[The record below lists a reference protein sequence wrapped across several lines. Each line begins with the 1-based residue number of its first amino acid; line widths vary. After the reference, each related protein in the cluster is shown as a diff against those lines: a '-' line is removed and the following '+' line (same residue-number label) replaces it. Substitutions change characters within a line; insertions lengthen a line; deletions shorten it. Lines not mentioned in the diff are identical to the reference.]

1 MDKLDIHGIERKLEL
16 ALRNI
21 KESNRISVRNKEL
34 ILKFLD
40 YCKAE
45 GLSNMRVE
53 HYARILK
60 KIGEVFPKAF
70 DEATKEDIIELVR
83 KIEARKLSEWTR
95 HDYRT
100 TLKKFFKWLRGSD
113 SYPEEVKWLKVKTPK
128 SNNIIPTEIL
138 SEQDIKKLIRV
149 ADNPRDKAFVSVLFE
164 SGCRIGELLNLRLKN
179 VQFEDSYVRLI
190 VEGKTGRRMVP
201 LIFSSPMLVEWINNH
216 PLRHNPESPL
226 WPKKTKINEPMN
238 YALARKLLQTL
249 ARKAKIKK
257 RVNPHSFRHARATIL
272 SKRLSEAILNEIF
285 GWVQGSRMPAVYIHL
300 SGRDTIQ
307 PLLELYGLKKAEEKE
322 TILKPKKC
330 WKCGSLNE
338 PTAEICISCQA
349 ILDIRKALEM
359 EKGRRREIKE
369 LKTQLQ
375 QLTKKLASLEN
386 LVNTLISRPSLQI
399 EKEAPSASERLVNIL
414 PTKYQVGA

>member
-1 MDKLDIHGIERKLEL
+1 LDKLDIHGIERKLEL

-21 KESNRISVRNKEL
+21 IESNRISAKNKEL

-60 KIGEVFPKAF
+60 KIGEVFPKSF

-83 KIEARKLSEWTR
+83 KIEARKLSDWTQ

-100 TLKKFFKWLRGSD
+100 TLKKFYRWLRGSD

-128 SNNIIPTEIL
+128 SNNVIPTEIL
-138 SEQDIKKLIRV
+138 SEQDVKKLIRV

-179 VQFEDSYVRLI
+179 VQFEDSYAKII
-190 VEGKTGRRMVP
+190 VDGKTGRRMVP
-201 LIFSSPMLVEWINNH
+201 LIFSSPILAEWINNH

-226 WPKKTKINEPMN
+226 WPKKSKIDEPMN
-238 YALARKLLQTL
+238 YALARKLLQKL
-249 ARKAKIKK
+249 AKKAKIRKK
-257 RVNPHSFRHARATIL
+257 VNPHSFRHARATLL
-272 SKRLSEAILNEIF
+272 SKKLPEAVLNEIF

-307 PLLELYGLKKAEEKE
+307 PLLEVYGIKKAEEKE

-330 WKCGSLNE
+330 WKCGAYNE
-338 PTAEICISCQA
+338 PTAEICVSCQA
-349 ILDIRKALEM
+349 VLAVRKALEL
-359 EKGRRREIKE
+359 EKERRKEIEE
-369 LKTQLQ
+369 LKMEL
-375 QLTKKLASLEN
+375 KSL
-386 LVNTLISRPSLQI
+386 
-399 EKEAPSASERLVNIL
+399 SARLKILEERLPEFTAWLNFAENFSSKHSEWVVE
-414 PTKYQVGA
+414 T

>member
-1 MDKLDIHGIERKLEL
+1 MGKLDIHGIERKLEL

-21 KESNRISVRNKEL
+21 IESNRISAKNKEL

-45 GLSNMRVE
+45 GLSDMRVE

-60 KIGEVFPKAF
+60 KIGEVFPKSF

-83 KIEARKLSEWTR
+83 KIEARKLSDWTQ

-100 TLKKFFKWLRGSD
+100 TLKKFYRWLRGSD

-128 SNNIIPTEIL
+128 SNNVIPTEIL
-138 SEQDIKKLIRV
+138 SEQDVKKLIRV

-179 VQFEDSYVRLI
+179 VQFEDSYAKII
-190 VEGKTGRRMVP
+190 VDGKTGRRMVP
-201 LIFSSPMLVEWINNH
+201 LIFSSPILAEWINNH

-226 WPKKTKINEPMN
+226 WPKKSKIDEPMN
-238 YALARKLLQTL
+238 YALARKLLQKL
-249 ARKAKIKK
+249 AKKAKIRKK
-257 RVNPHSFRHARATIL
+257 VNPHSFRHARATLL
-272 SKRLSEAILNEIF
+272 SKKLPEAVLNEIF

-307 PLLELYGLKKAEEKE
+307 PLLEVYGIKKAEEKE

-330 WKCGSLNE
+330 WKCGAYNE
-338 PTAEICISCQA
+338 PTAEICVSCQA
-349 ILDIRKALEM
+349 VLDVRKALEL
-359 EKGRRREIKE
+359 EKERRKEIEE
-369 LKTQLQ
+369 LKMEL
-375 QLTKKLASLEN
+375 KSL
-386 LVNTLISRPSLQI
+386 
-399 EKEAPSASERLVNIL
+399 SARLKILEERLPEFTAWLNFAENFSSKHSEWVVE
-414 PTKYQVGA
+414 T

>member
-1 MDKLDIHGIERKLEL
+1 
-16 ALRNI
+16 
-21 KESNRISVRNKEL
+21 
-34 ILKFLD
+34 
-40 YCKAE
+40 
-45 GLSNMRVE
+45 
-53 HYARILK
+53 
-60 KIGEVFPKAF
+60 
-70 DEATKEDIIELVR
+70 
-83 KIEARKLSEWTR
+83 
-95 HDYRT
+95 
-100 TLKKFFKWLRGSD
+100 
-113 SYPEEVKWLKVKTPK
+113 
-128 SNNIIPTEIL
+128 
-138 SEQDIKKLIRV
+138 
-149 ADNPRDKAFVSVLFE
+149 
-164 SGCRIGELLNLRLKN
+164 
-179 VQFEDSYVRLI
+179 
-190 VEGKTGRRMVP
+190 
-201 LIFSSPMLVEWINNH
+201 
-216 PLRHNPESPL
+216 
-226 WPKKTKINEPMN
+226 
-238 YALARKLLQTL
+238 
-249 ARKAKIKK
+249 
-257 RVNPHSFRHARATIL
+257 
-272 SKRLSEAILNEIF
+272 
-285 GWVQGSRMPAVYIHL
+285 MPAVYIHL

>member
-21 KESNRISVRNKEL
+21 IESNRISAKNKEL

-60 KIGEVFPKAF
+60 KIGEVFPKSF

-83 KIEARKLSEWTR
+83 KIEARKLSDWTQ

-100 TLKKFFKWLRGSD
+100 TLKKFYRWLRGSD

-128 SNNIIPTEIL
+128 SNNVIPTEIL
-138 SEQDIKKLIRV
+138 SEQDVKKLIRV

-179 VQFEDSYVRLI
+179 VQFEDSYAKII
-190 VEGKTGRRMVP
+190 VDGKTGRRMVP
-201 LIFSSPMLVEWINNH
+201 LIFSSPILAEWINNH

-226 WPKKTKINEPMN
+226 WPKKSKIDEPMN
-238 YALARKLLQTL
+238 YALARKLLQKL
-249 ARKAKIKK
+249 AKKAKIRKK
-257 RVNPHSFRHARATIL
+257 VNPHSFRHARATLL
-272 SKRLSEAILNEIF
+272 SKKLPEAVLNEIF

-307 PLLELYGLKKAEEKE
+307 PLLEVYGIKKAEEKE

-330 WKCGSLNE
+330 WKCGAYNE
-338 PTAEICISCQA
+338 PTAEICVSCQA
-349 ILDIRKALEM
+349 VLAVRKALEL
-359 EKGRRREIKE
+359 EKERRKEIEE
-369 LKTQLQ
+369 LKMEL
-375 QLTKKLASLEN
+375 KSL
-386 LVNTLISRPSLQI
+386 
-399 EKEAPSASERLVNIL
+399 SARLKILEERLPEFTAWLNFAENFSSKHSEWVVE
-414 PTKYQVGA
+414 T

>member
-1 MDKLDIHGIERKLEL
+1 M

-164 SGCRIGELLNLRLKN
+164 SGCRIGAS
-179 VQFEDSYVRLI
+179 QF
-190 VEGKTGRRMVP
+190 KT
-201 LIFSSPMLVEWINNH
+201 
-216 PLRHNPESPL
+216 
-226 WPKKTKINEPMN
+226 
-238 YALARKLLQTL
+238 
-249 ARKAKIKK
+249 
-257 RVNPHSFRHARATIL
+257 
-272 SKRLSEAILNEIF
+272 
-285 GWVQGSRMPAVYIHL
+285 
-300 SGRDTIQ
+300 
-307 PLLELYGLKKAEEKE
+307 EK
-322 TILKPKKC
+322 C
-330 WKCGSLNE
+330 S
-338 PTAEICISCQA
+338 
-349 ILDIRKALEM
+349 
-359 EKGRRREIKE
+359 
-369 LKTQLQ
+369 
-375 QLTKKLASLEN
+375 
-386 LVNTLISRPSLQI
+386 V
-399 EKEAPSASERLVNIL
+399 
-414 PTKYQVGA
+414 

>member
-1 MDKLDIHGIERKLEL
+1 MGKLDIHGIERKLEL

-21 KESNRISVRNKEL
+21 IESNRISAKNKEL

-45 GLSNMRVE
+45 GLSDMRVE

-60 KIGEVFPKAF
+60 KIGEVFPKSF

-83 KIEARKLSEWTR
+83 KIEARKLSDWTQ

-100 TLKKFFKWLRGSD
+100 TLKKFYRWLRGSD

-128 SNNIIPTEIL
+128 SNNVIPTEIL
-138 SEQDIKKLIRV
+138 SEQDVKKLIRV

-179 VQFEDSYVRLI
+179 VQFEDSYAKII
-190 VEGKTGRRMVP
+190 VDGKTGRRMVP
-201 LIFSSPMLVEWINNH
+201 LIFSSPILAEWINNH

-226 WPKKTKINEPMN
+226 WPKKSKIDEPMN
-238 YALARKLLQTL
+238 YALARKLLQKL
-249 ARKAKIKK
+249 AKKAKIRKK
-257 RVNPHSFRHARATIL
+257 VNPHSFRHARATLL
-272 SKRLSEAILNEIF
+272 SKKLPEAVLNEIF

-307 PLLELYGLKKAEEKE
+307 PLLEVYGLKEPKEEE
-322 TILKPKKC
+322 LELSPRKC
-330 WKCGSLNE
+330 WKCGAYNE

-349 ILDIRKALEM
+349 VLDVRKALEL
-359 EKGRRREIKE
+359 EKERRKEIEE
-369 LKTQLQ
+369 LKMEL
-375 QLTKKLASLEN
+375 KSL
-386 LVNTLISRPSLQI
+386 
-399 EKEAPSASERLVNIL
+399 SARLKILEERLPEFTAWLNFAENFSSKHSEWVVE
-414 PTKYQVGA
+414 T